1 MPTRLSVR
9 LRACLFALAA
19 SVSLTSGAIADSD
32 NPLGPQGLSDADAGR
47 IQYFI
52 ESWTENL
59 HFGNMDEYLAAWT
72 DNAVLAPPGHALV
85 VGPKAIGEYMQQVA
99 QGTMQF
105 QFSSA
110 TIVGRDD
117 LAVVANTI
125 VWDVPG
131 MNVIATERYNQLIV
145 LRKDDAGAWKVH
157 AMIYNAPSAAEE

>member
-1 MPTRLSVR
+1 MPTRLPAR
-9 LRACLFALAA
+9 LRACLLALAA

-32 NPLGPQGLSDADAGR
+32 NPLGTLGLNEVDAGR
-47 IQYFI
+47 VQYFI
-52 ESWTENL
+52 QSWTENL
-59 HFGNMDEYLAAWT
+59 HFGNMDEYLAEWA
-72 DNAVLAPPGHALV
+72 DNGVLAPPNHPLI
-85 VGPKAIGEYMQQVA
+85 VGPKAIGEFMQELA

-110 TIVGRDD
+110 TIAGRDD

-131 MNVIATERYNQLIV
+131 MNVIATERFNQLIV

-157 AMIYNAPSAAEE
+157 SLIYNAPSAAEN